1 MSAVFFRIRTLIPG
15 NGSPGNRAVLCFEK
29 QFSRFLI
36 SVRASLFSNIIGLK
50 LLQLVFLAEPE
61 VPEEALAITKS
72 DFFVV

>member
-1 MSAVFFRIRTLIPG
+1 M
-15 NGSPGNRAVLCFEK
+15 AVLEIGQCCVLR
-29 QFSRFLI
+29 SSSHVSSSL
-36 SVRASLFSNIIGLK
+36 VRASLFSNTIGLK